1 MLTAR
6 VFEFSTSRISG
17 AGFYSQLVRLAETAA
32 PSRNDV
38 VLAGAEHQDIATRI
52 STHRE
57 AVTREI
63 THLERLGIVQRQ
75 GRKLKIRD
83 VALLRALLLQ
93 EGE

>member
-1 MLTAR
+1 M
-6 VFEFSTSRISG
+6 FQFSTLAVRSRVHSE
-17 AGFYSQLVRLAETAA
+17 LVRLAETTA

-38 VLAGAEHQDIATRI
+38 VLAPAPTHQDIATRI

-75 GRKLKIRD
+75 GRKLRIRD
-83 VALLRALLLQ
+83 VALLRALLSQ
-93 EGE
+93 E